1 MSEDF
6 DTTLSQVIGIAA
18 TAAHT
23 AGGPAARAHAG
34 RRVRRRRIAAA
45 AASLVIVAGGGTALF
60 QLLPSSGGAAPSLT
74 IASPHAGA
82 SAGATVTVTA
92 VPTAPTPSAPS
103 TPTTPTTPGTAAKS
117 AAPPPST
124 ATSAPG
130 TTASALKTPSSPAT
144 SKTPAKPPTSSAES
158 GPFPGIWDITIWQQ
172 YQEAQAAVEQGAEPW
187 LLDPKSVVSAWASA
201 QQWSSTPAVQQ
212 TATDT
217 FQLTEPGTNVLY
229 TIRGTCPDPGSAAP
243 IWVITSISHT

>member
-1 MSEDF
+1 VSEDF

-34 RRVRRRRIAAA
+34 RRIKRRRIAAA
-45 AASLVIVAGGGTALF
+45 AASLVVVAGGGTALF
-60 QLLPSSGGAAPSLT
+60 QLLPSSGGAAPPLT
-74 IASPHAGA
+74 IASPHT

-92 VPTAPTPSAPS
+92 IPTAPTPSMPS
-103 TPTTPTTPGTAAKS
+103 TPATPSTATKKS

-130 TTASALKTPSSPAT
+130 TTASAPKTPSSPAT
-144 SKTPAKPPTSSAES
+144 SRTPAKPPASSAES
-158 GPFPGIWDITIWQQ
+158 GPFPGIWDITTWQQ
-172 YQEAQAAVEQGAEPW
+172 YQQAQTAVEQGSEPW
-187 LLDPKSVVSAWASA
+187 LLDPKSVVSAWAAA

-229 TIRGTCPDPGSAAP
+229 TIRGTCPDPSSAAP